1 MDRRD
6 FLKLAGIGIVFVSGL
21 GRVAAAAEKAGKK
34 LPGDFYFVQM
44 SDTHWGFN
52 NPKINPDF
60 GGTLKKAVAL
70 VNGLQIHPDFIIFT
84 GDLSH
89 DTDDDQDRRK
99 RLTEFKQIVKD
110 LKVKDVKFMPGEHDA
125 AVDNGKV
132 FMEVIGKTHYTFT
145 HKGVNFIALD
155 NVSDPGGSLGDQ
167 QLQWLADQLKGLDK
181 DKSRIVV
188 LSHRPLFALYPE
200 WEWETRDGDK
210 AIDLLMPY
218 ENVTVF
224 YGHIHQENHHM
235 TGHIAHHSAHGL
247 MYPLPAPGSQPKLA
261 PMPWDPAQPYRN
273 LGFRSIEAKTP
284 AAEYVVIEYP
294 IQKS

>member
-21 GRVAAAAEKAGKK
+21 GRVAVAAEKASKK

-70 VNGLQIHPDFIIFT
+70 VNGLEIHPDFIIFT

-89 DTDDDQDRRK
+89 DTDDDQERRK

-145 HKGVNFIALD
+145 H
-155 NVSDPGGSLGDQ
+155 
-167 QLQWLADQLKGLDK
+167 
-181 DKSRIVV
+181 
-188 LSHRPLFALYPE
+188 
-200 WEWETRDGDK
+200 
-210 AIDLLMPY
+210 
-218 ENVTVF
+218 
-224 YGHIHQENHHM
+224 
-235 TGHIAHHSAHGL
+235 
-247 MYPLPAPGSQPKLA
+247 
-261 PMPWDPAQPYRN
+261 
-273 LGFRSIEAKTP
+273 
-284 AAEYVVIEYP
+284 
-294 IQKS
+294 

>member
-6 FLKLAGIGIVFVSGL
+6 FLKLAGIGIVLVSGM
-21 GRVAAAAEKAGKK
+21 GRVAIAAEKAGKK

-60 GGTLKKAVAL
+60 GDTLKKAVAL
-70 VNGLQIHPDFIIFT
+70 VNGLEIHPDFIIFT

-89 DTDDDQDRRK
+89 DTDDDQERRK
-99 RLTEFKQIVKD
+99 RLTEFKQIVKA

-167 QLQWLADQLKGLDK
+167 QLKWLSDNLKKLNK

-188 LSHRPLFALYPE
+188 LCHRPLFSLYSE
-200 WEWETRDGDK
+200 WEWETRDGAK
-210 AIDLLMPY
+210 AIDLLLPY
-218 ENVTVF
+218 KNVTVF

-235 TGHIAHHSAHGL
+235 TEHIAHHSAHGL

-261 PMPWDPAQPYRN
+261 PVLWDPAKPYNN
-273 LGFRSIEAKTP
+273 LGFRSIEAKMPP
-284 AAEYVVIEYP
+284 ADYVVTEFP